1 MLILASLVFVAF
13 DSLWSVPL
21 MLAVVIANWVLGL
34 CVCRWGR
41 IFLWG
46 GAALD
51 VAVLVS
57 CRLLSLPLPGVSYLV
72 FSLISYLADVYRGD
86 QEPVPAAL
94 FGAYAGMFPRL
105 IAGPIARAGQVVP
118 ELEAPEC
125 TLQRLE
131 RGAGLVIL
139 GLAYKVLLADS
150 LAGLW
155 STAGKIGY
163 ESLSCPMAWLCAV
176 GFSLQLYFDFHGC
189 SMMSV

>member
-13 DSLWSVPL
+13 DSLWSVPPD
-21 MLAVVIANWVLGL
+21 ACRHYSQLGFGPV
-34 CVCRWGR
+34 CVQMGQD
-41 IFLWG
+41 FPLG

-57 CRLLSLPLPGVSYLV
+57 CRLLSLPLPGGQLSGV
-72 FSLISYLADVYRGD
+72 FPD
-86 QEPVPAAL
+86 QLSGGCVPGGSGTGSCRPVC
-94 FGAYAGMFPRL
+94 AYAGMFPRL

-139 GLAYKVLLADS
+139 GLAYKGALG
-150 LAGLW
+150 GLPRRTLEHRGQDW
-155 STAGKIGY
+155 
-163 ESLSCPMAWLCAV
+163 V
-176 GFSLQLYFDFHGC
+176 
-189 SMMSV
+189 

>member
-1 MLILASLVFVAF
+1 MSFSDLNFLFRFLPIFLIIYYFSRPEWRKYVLILASLVFVAF

-21 MLAVVIANWVLGL
+21 MLAVIIANWVLGL
-34 CVCRWGR
+34 CVCKWGR

-46 GAALD
+46 GVVLD

-139 GLAYKVLLADS
+139 GLAYKVLLAELPRRTLEHRGQD
-150 LAGLW
+150 W
-155 STAGKIGY
+155 
-163 ESLSCPMAWLCAV
+163 V
-176 GFSLQLYFDFHGC
+176 
-189 SMMSV
+189 